1 MEAWATYCEGIA
13 GALGIFGGTG
23 LVVAVVYY
31 ELLPLIRRRQGKWLV
46 LGTNGLSVSR
56 RQRNT

>member
-23 LVVAVVYY
+23 LVAAVVYY
-31 ELLPLIRRRQGKWLV
+31 ELLPLIRRRE
-46 LGTNGLSVSR
+46 
-56 RQRNT
+56 RNEDDNL